1 MNEDYHIPTGPFRVS
16 RGVVYWALINM
27 GTRLYRAVWFSK
39 CLGRKSVEVAEVCKE
54 IRGVLAETG
63 PKGRAWAISN
73 LRLAIQTARKVER

>member
-27 GTRLYRAVWFSK
+27 GERLYWAVWVGK
-39 CLGRKSVEVAEVCKE
+39 CLRRPSVEAQEICKE
-54 IRGVLAETG
+54 IRGVLAVIG

-73 LRLAIQTARKVER
+73 LR